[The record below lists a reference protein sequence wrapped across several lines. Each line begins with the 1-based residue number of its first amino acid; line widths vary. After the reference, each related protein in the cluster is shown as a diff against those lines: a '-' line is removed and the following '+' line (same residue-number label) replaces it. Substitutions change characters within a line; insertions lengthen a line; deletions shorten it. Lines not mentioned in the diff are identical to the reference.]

1 MRIHLVE
8 ATASPKA
15 LAYETAWP
23 GRCRK
28 ANVGGAEGVWRQKV
42 AGEEDGRVPL
52 PGEDTV
58 FYLNAIE
65 SLWMDLR
72 GWPDLLWFRWL
83 VGHASDVGA
92 EAGGVQEKPQWRQGW
107 PLDYR
112 HNDLLGLYLIYPVLL
127 PLCPTPYSF
136 PPHSERLYWTH
147 LQMC

>member
-1 MRIHLVE
+1 MYLVE

-23 GRCRK
+23 RRCRK
-28 ANVGGAEGVWRQKV
+28 ASVGGAEGVWRQKV
-42 AGEEDGRVPL
+42 AAEEDGESRCQERIL
-52 PGEDTV
+52 Y
-58 FYLNAIE
+58 FIWNAIE
-65 SLWMDLR
+65 SLWRDLR
-72 GWPDLLWFRWL
+72 GGDLLWFRWL

-92 EAGGVQEKPQWRQGW
+92 GAGGVQEKPQWRQGW

-112 HNDLLGLYLIYPVLL
+112 HNNLLGLYLIYPVLL